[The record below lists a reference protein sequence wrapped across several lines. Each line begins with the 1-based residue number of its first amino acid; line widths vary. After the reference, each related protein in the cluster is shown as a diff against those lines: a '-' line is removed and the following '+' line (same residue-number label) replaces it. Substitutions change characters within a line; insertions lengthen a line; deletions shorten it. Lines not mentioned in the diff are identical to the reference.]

1 MQEYV
6 LRLFAGGYNTLY
18 DSATSWIEPT
28 EKALEAAV
36 DELSDQGIEI
46 SEEEFKDFFNA
57 WMLYISDRYTALG
70 HTISDTIRMEV
81 RPNFDGYGLK
91 DDWAL
96 SAIIR
101 EAAGWQESGKKI
113 GTKVQESKE
122 ELVWKQVL
130 KEQFLD
136 HAQPDNGR
144 LYVDLTRVKARFDPD
159 HVWYKCEQCS
169 ELTPFLLKGRCP
181 SCGAEHIHEMR
192 PEEYDALSF
201 WRKPLQDALDGKP
214 IQVIDT

>member
-1 MQEYV
+1 MQKYV

-91 DDWAL
+91 DDWAF

-101 EAAGWQESGKKI
+101 EAAGWQESGKKTRRTGLEAGFE
-113 GTKVQESKE
+113 GTV
-122 ELVWKQVL
+122 
-130 KEQFLD
+130 
-136 HAQPDNGR
+136 P
-144 LYVDLTRVKARFDPD
+144 
-159 HVWYKCEQCS
+159 
-169 ELTPFLLKGRCP
+169 
-181 SCGAEHIHEMR
+181 
-192 PEEYDALSF
+192 
-201 WRKPLQDALDGKP
+201 
-214 IQVIDT
+214 